1 MVSIAIRYSCAY
13 DMYMLTNIPNVRPYH
28 RIAMFHSIA
37 LVDSV
42 QASGLHAPTPCVGW
56 NLAELL
62 AHMTAQHRG
71 FAAAARGSGESPDVW
86 RADAAVVGAITV
98 DPGGT
103 YADAARDVL
112 AAFADDAVLEAPF
125 ALPEFGPKA
134 TFPGA
139 IAIGFHFVDYVV
151 HGWDVAEALGVA
163 YSLPD
168 DVVEA
173 ALPLALSVP
182 DGDYRKTAD
191 APFAPA
197 VDAPSSTNLDRI
209 LRHLGRS
216 PDWVQGQSQLAN

>member
-1 MVSIAIRYSCAY
+1 MP
-13 DMYMLTNIPNVRPYH
+13 DVRPFH
-28 RIAMFHSIA
+28 RIAVLNSIT

-42 QASGLHAPTPCVGW
+42 QPADLHAPTPCVGW
-56 NLAELL
+56 NLGELL

-71 FAAAARGSGESPDVW
+71 FAAAARGFGESPDVW
-86 RADAAVVGAITV
+86 RADAVVGAITV

-103 YADAARDVL
+103 YGDAARDVL
-112 AAFADDAVLEAPF
+112 AAFADDAVLQAPF

-139 IAIGFHFVDYVV
+139 IAIGFHFIDYVV

-163 YSLPD
+163 YGLPNN
-168 DVVEA
+168 VVEA

-182 DGDYRKTAD
+182 DGDYREATD
-191 APFAPA
+191 APFAHA
-197 VDAPSSTNLDRI
+197 VDGPSSTNLDRI

-216 PDWVQGQSQLAN
+216 PEWVEGQSRLAN